1 MAKLSGLDQLNNLL
15 NKIDPEYVREEE
27 PETEEVE
34 ELIPPGKQRLH
45 IQYERKGRKGKEVCL
60 VRDFQGSDDQ
70 LKDLAK
76 KLKNHCGV
84 GGAVKEGEIIIQG
97 DKRKELYAYLID
109 KGYKV
114 TKN

>member
-15 NKIDPEYVREEE
+15 NQMDPEFVREKE
-27 PETEEVE
+27 PEIDEKEEI
-34 ELIPPGKQRLH
+34 IPASKQKLH

-60 VRDFQGSDDQ
+60 VRDFQGTENQ
-70 LKDLAK
+70 LKELAK

-84 GGAVKEGEIIIQG
+84 GGAVKDGEIIIQG
-97 DKRKELYAYLID
+97 DKRKELYKFLVD
-109 KGYKV
+109 NGYKV